1 MSNGIFGCKDSHT
14 SLHLQNPVRTRSKL
28 FYQDGSGMQDFFEN
42 LKIVPLEDQ
51 ADDVY
56 Q

>member
-1 MSNGIFGCKDSHT
+1 MAYLAARIHIPFIY
-14 SLHLQNPVRTRSKL
+14 PVRTRSKL
-28 FYQDGSGMQDFFEN
+28 LYRAGSGMQDIFEN
-42 LKIVPLEDQ
+42 PKIVPLEDQ

>member
-1 MSNGIFGCKDSHT
+1 MSNGVFGCKDSHT

-28 FYQDGSGMQDFFEN
+28 FYRAGSGMQDFFEN
-42 LKIVPLEDQ
+42 LKIDPLEDQ

>member
-1 MSNGIFGCKDSHT
+1 M
-14 SLHLQNPVRTRSKL
+14 RTRSKL
-28 FYQDGSGMQDFFEN
+28 FYRAGSGMQDFFEN